1 MVTFILGLLTGILVS
16 MLIALYGGHKIQQQ
30 NEAKAEKLMQNYLT
44 NETQEEFYE
53 KRYES

>member
-1 MVTFILGLLTGILVS
+1 